1 MLSIGID
8 VGIAG
13 GLALLGDTVASTV
26 EMPIIPGTP
35 SKVKGKRGSPS
46 KLDGQA
52 IRAWL
57 LSSIEL
63 FEVPTAGAL
72 DRAIRNTVICIEK
85 QQAMPKQGLVSTFHL
100 GESYGILQG
109 IAMGLQ
115 IPIMLIGPKQWKK
128 VVLANTQMDKT
139 AAIDY
144 VRNRYPTIDLDVGK
158 RKEIFHDGMADAV
171 CIADYGRRMQM
182 SGKPVGETEDV

>member
-13 GLALLGDTVASTV
+13 ALGLINDDVQCTV

-46 KLDGQA
+46 RLDGQA
-52 IRAWL
+52 IRTWL
-57 LSSIEL
+57 LNVIEL
-63 FEVPTAGAL
+63 YEVPIAGSME
-72 DRAIRNTVICIEK
+72 RAVRNCVINIEK

-115 IPIMLIGPKQWKK
+115 LPIALIGPKQWKK
-128 VVLANTQMDKT
+128 VVLENTLMDKA
-139 AAIDY
+139 AAINY
-144 VRNRYPTIDLDVGK
+144 IRNRYPNVDMNVGK
-158 RKEIFHDGMADAV
+158 RKEIFHDGMADAL
-171 CIADYGRRMQM
+171 CIADYGYRILK
-182 SGKPVGETEDV
+182 SGKQVGEE